1 MSSSFLFIKSLI
13 NKAFYAIIM
22 KLNGKGKNMDKV
34 NELSK
39 EQKSEEKILIAKA
52 MDKYKFVEARNRFQN
67 TDFLNLAEQMTLD
80 KIIEMRRINNY
91 IYWGGY
97 EDAERKMLVFLP
109 DDFEVDLKNVYDQ
122 CMCILRIDLP
132 KEQYGKYEHKT
143 YLGALMKL
151 GLKREKIGDII
162 VRHDGAD
169 IIITREIEKFLKMNI
184 SDLTRFHKANIEI
197 VPIDELKYVEPKKEI
212 VKINVSSMRLDC
224 LVAELARCSRNKA
237 MEYIEQER
245 VFVNFKEEIVG
256 ARQVQEDSY
265 ITIRGKGRFKILKIV
280 GNTRKGRI
288 SVEIEK

>member
-22 KLNGKGKNMDKV
+22 KLNEKGKNMDKV

-80 KIIEMRRINNY
+80 KIIEMRRIDNY

-132 KEQYGKYEHKT
+132 KEQYGEYEHKT

-237 MEYIEQER
+237 KEYIEQER

>member
-132 KEQYGKYEHKT
+132 KEQYGEYEHKT

-256 ARQVQEDSY
+256 ARQVQEGSY

>member
-80 KIIEMRRINNY
+80 KIIEMRRIDNY

-132 KEQYGKYEHKT
+132 KEQYGEYEHKT

-256 ARQVQEDSY
+256 ARQVQEGSY

>member
-80 KIIEMRRINNY
+80 KIIEMRRIDNY

-132 KEQYGKYEHKT
+132 KEQYGEYEHKT

-237 MEYIEQER
+237 MDYIEQER

-256 ARQVQEDSY
+256 ARQVQEGSY

>member
-80 KIIEMRRINNY
+80 KIIEMRRIDNY

-132 KEQYGKYEHKT
+132 KEQYGEYEHKT

-256 ARQVQEDSY
+256 ARQVQEGSY
-265 ITIRGKGRFKILKIV
+265 ITIRGKGRFNILKIV

>member
-22 KLNGKGKNMDKV
+22 KLNEKGKNMDKV

-80 KIIEMRRINNY
+80 KIIEMRRIDNY

-132 KEQYGKYEHKT
+132 KEQYGEYEHKT

>member
-22 KLNGKGKNMDKV
+22 KLNEKGKNMDKV

-80 KIIEMRRINNY
+80 KIIEMRRIDNY

-132 KEQYGKYEHKT
+132 KEQYGEYEHKT

-256 ARQVQEDSY
+256 ARQVQEGSY

>member
-22 KLNGKGKNMDKV
+22 KLNEKGKNMDKV

-132 KEQYGKYEHKT
+132 KEQYGEYEHKT

-169 IIITREIEKFLKMNI
+169 IIISREIEKFLKMNI

-197 VPIDELKYVEPKKEI
+197 VPMDELKYVEPKKEI

-256 ARQVQEDSY
+256 ARQVQEGSY

>member
-22 KLNGKGKNMDKV
+22 KLNRKGKNMDKV

-80 KIIEMRRINNY
+80 KIIEMRRIDNY

-132 KEQYGKYEHKT
+132 KEQYGEYEHKT

-256 ARQVQEDSY
+256 ARQVQEGSY